1 MKPALKFQGTGRRR
15 CLTYATGI
23 DSRRVKSDHIL
34 ATKTG
39 DNMKRRLSVLAI
51 VVCFV
56 GLSASFAQSPQ
67 MGTWKLNDAKSKI
80 PAGMMKNTTV
90 VYSMEGDSV
99 KVTTDGTSG
108 DGSPLH
114 TEWTGKFDGKDYP
127 LTGEPSADTRSYKKV
142 DDHTLTLE
150 NKKGGVVTTS
160 GRIVVSADGKTRTL
174 TASGKTSAGKK
185 VTGKSVYDKQ

>member
-1 MKPALKFQGTGRRR
+1 
-15 CLTYATGI
+15 
-23 DSRRVKSDHIL
+23 
-34 ATKTG
+34 
-39 DNMKRRLSVLAI
+39 MKRKLSVLAI

-56 GLSASFAQSPQ
+56 GLAASFAQSPQ
-67 MGTWKLNDAKSKI
+67 MGTWKLNEAKSKI

-90 VYSMEGDSV
+90 IYSMEGDSV

-150 NKKGGVVTTS
+150 NKKGGSVTTS